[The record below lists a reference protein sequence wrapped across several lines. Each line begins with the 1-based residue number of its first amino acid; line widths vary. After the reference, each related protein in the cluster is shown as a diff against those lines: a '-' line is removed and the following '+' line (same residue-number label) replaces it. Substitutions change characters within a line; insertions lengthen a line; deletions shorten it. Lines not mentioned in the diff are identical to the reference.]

1 MRRRQLNQAG
11 PYKTARIKVVRP
23 RSAGMTDSFEEDY
36 ERLEEVVESLDSG
49 RVGDD
54 LTLDE
59 ALELYEEGVELVRN
73 CREHLDDAEA
83 TLETLNETDMET
95 EADV

>member
-1 MRRRQLNQAG
+1 
-11 PYKTARIKVVRP
+11 
-23 RSAGMTDSFEEDY
+23 MTESESFEDEFD
-36 ERLEEVVESLDSG
+36 RLEEIVERLDSG

-59 ALELYEEGVELVRN
+59 ALELYEEGVELVRR

-83 TLETLNETDMET
+83 TLETLEET
-95 EADV
+95 EADAQ

>member
-1 MRRRQLNQAG
+1 MSE
-11 PYKTARIKVVRP
+11 TE
-23 RSAGMTDSFEEDY
+23 SFEEEYD
-36 ERLEEVVESLDSG
+36 RLEEVVERLDSG

-59 ALELYEEGVELVRN
+59 ALELYEEGVELVRR
-73 CREHLDDAEA
+73 CRGHLDDAEA
-83 TLETLNETDMET
+83 TLETLEETTETDA

>member
-1 MRRRQLNQAG
+1 
-11 PYKTARIKVVRP
+11 
-23 RSAGMTDSFEEDY
+23 MTETESFEDEFD
-36 ERLEEVVESLDSG
+36 RLEEIVERLDSG

-59 ALELYEEGVELVRN
+59 ALELYEEGVELVRR

-83 TLETLNETDMET
+83 TLETLEETET
-95 EADV
+95 EADA

>member
-1 MRRRQLNQAG
+1 MSE
-11 PYKTARIKVVRP
+11 TE
-23 RSAGMTDSFEEDY
+23 SFEDDY
-36 ERLEEVVESLDSG
+36 DRLEEVVERLDSG

-59 ALELYEEGVELVRN
+59 ALELYEEGVELVRR

-83 TLETLNETDMET
+83 TLETLDDTDVET

>member
-1 MRRRQLNQAG
+1 M
-11 PYKTARIKVVRP
+11 PETE
-23 RSAGMTDSFEEDY
+23 SFEDDY
-36 ERLEEVVESLDSG
+36 DRLEEVVERLDSG

-59 ALELYEEGVELVRN
+59 ALELYEEGVELVRR

-83 TLETLNETDMET
+83 TLETLDDTDVET
-95 EADV
+95 EADA

>member
-1 MRRRQLNQAG
+1 M
-11 PYKTARIKVVRP
+11 PETE
-23 RSAGMTDSFEEDY
+23 SFEDDY
-36 ERLEEVVESLDSG
+36 DRLEDVVERLDSG

-59 ALELYEEGVELVRN
+59 ALELYEEGVELVRR

-83 TLETLNETDMET
+83 TLETLDDTNVET

>member
-1 MRRRQLNQAG
+1 
-11 PYKTARIKVVRP
+11 
-23 RSAGMTDSFEEDY
+23 MTETESFEEEYD
-36 ERLEEVVESLDSG
+36 RLEDIVERLDSG

-59 ALELYEEGVELVRN
+59 ALELYEEGVELVRR

-83 TLETLNETDMET
+83 TLETLEEAGT
-95 EADV
+95 EADA

>member
-1 MRRRQLNQAG
+1 
-11 PYKTARIKVVRP
+11 
-23 RSAGMTDSFEEDY
+23 MTETESFEDEFD
-36 ERLEEVVESLDSG
+36 RLEEIVERLDSG

-59 ALELYEEGVELVRN
+59 ALELYEEGVGLVRR

-83 TLETLNETDMET
+83 TLETLE
-95 EADV
+95 EADAQT

>member
-1 MRRRQLNQAG
+1 
-11 PYKTARIKVVRP
+11 
-23 RSAGMTDSFEEDY
+23 MTETESFEDEFN
-36 ERLEEVVESLDSG
+36 RLEEIVERLDSG

-59 ALELYEEGVELVRN
+59 ALELYEEGVGLVRR

-83 TLETLNETDMET
+83 TLETLE
-95 EADV
+95 EADAQT

>member
-1 MRRRQLNQAG
+1 M
-11 PYKTARIKVVRP
+11 PETE
-23 RSAGMTDSFEEDY
+23 SFEDDY
-36 ERLEEVVESLDSG
+36 ERLEEVVERLDSG

-59 ALELYEEGVELVRN
+59 ALELYEEGVELVRR

-83 TLETLNETDMET
+83 TLETLDDTDVET
-95 EADV
+95 EADA